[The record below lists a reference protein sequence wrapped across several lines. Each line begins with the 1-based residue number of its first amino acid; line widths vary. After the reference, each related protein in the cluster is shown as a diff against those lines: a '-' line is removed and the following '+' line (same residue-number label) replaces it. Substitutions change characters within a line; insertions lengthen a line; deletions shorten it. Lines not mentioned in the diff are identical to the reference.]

1 MKASTIDAQNRPAI
15 LSRLQHVP
23 LFQPLTE
30 AQHIEILKH
39 ANLIEISMGEIIVK
53 EGERTQEFY
62 VLLVG
67 EANLVVSLPDGSEYQ
82 DVGHLSAGAIIG

>member
-53 EGERTQEFY
+53 EG
-62 VLLVG
+62 
-67 EANLVVSLPDGSEYQ
+67 
-82 DVGHLSAGAIIG
+82 